1 MMKLKYL
8 ILKLLVNIDSNNK
21 DMGLQLKE
29 DLLCQLQNLAH
40 RKNKIKILLLLFLR
54 NCFFEETKI
63 F

>member
-40 RKNKIKILLLLFLR
+40 RKNKIKILLLLSLR
-54 NCFFEETKI
+54 NCFFEEAKI